1 MLAMISDVGRRFVQ
15 NCRAERAYHQLGKMD
30 WRMRRDIGL
39 DCPHH
44 RLAFDFGSD
53 ERMNR
58 R

>member
-1 MLAMISDVGRRFVQ
+1 MISDVGRRFVQ
-15 NCRAERAYHQLGKMD
+15 NCRAERAYHQLGTMD
-30 WRMRRDIGL
+30 LRMRRDVGL

-53 ERMNR
+53 ERTNR